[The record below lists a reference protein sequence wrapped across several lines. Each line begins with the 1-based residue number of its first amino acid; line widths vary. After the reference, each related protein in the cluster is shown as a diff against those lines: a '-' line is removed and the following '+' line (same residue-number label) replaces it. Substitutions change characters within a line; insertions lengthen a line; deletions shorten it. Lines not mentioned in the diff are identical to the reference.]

1 MAAFKSI
8 YLDYNATTPVDE
20 RVLQEMLPYFTEKFG
35 NASSKTHTH
44 GWLAADAVDIARAQV
59 SQLINAEKEEII
71 FTSGATESINLA
83 IKGVAEIYKT
93 KGNHIITV
101 ATEHKAV
108 LDCCASLEK
117 KGIAVTYLSVNNEGL
132 IDIAALQNAITPR
145 TILMSVMLANNETGV
160 IQNLKEISAI
170 AKANNIILMSDATQ
184 AIGKIAVDVQALG
197 IDILP
202 LSAHKFYGPK
212 GVGALYIR
220 RKKPRVILTPLIEGG
235 GHEKNLRS
243 GTLNVPGIVGMGK
256 AAALAYA
263 ETNSNAEKILLL
275 RNELEKQLL
284 QIEGTKINGG
294 NNRLPNTTNITFAG
308 INSAEIIKHF
318 AGKLAV
324 ATGSACTSALPQPSH
339 VLKAM
344 GISEKDAYSSIRF
357 SIGKDTTPTDI
368 ENTVAIVKS
377 ARELLK

>member
-1 MAAFKSI
+1 LAAFNSV

-20 RVLQEMLPYFTEKFG
+20 RVLQEMLPYFTERFG
-35 NASSKTHTH
+35 NASSKTHAY

-59 SQLINAEKEEII
+59 AQLINAEKEEII
-71 FTSGATESINLA
+71 FTSGATEAINMA

-117 KGIAVTYLSVNNEGL
+117 KGIAVTYLPVNKNGEV
-132 IDIAALQNAITPR
+132 DMAALQNAITPQ
-145 TILMSVMLANNETGV
+145 TILISVMLANNETGV
-160 IQNLKEISAI
+160 IQNLKKISAI

-184 AIGKIAVDVQALG
+184 AIGKMMVDVQELG
-197 IDILP
+197 IDIFP

-212 GVGALYIR
+212 GIGALYIR

-243 GTLNVPGIVGMGK
+243 GTLNVPGIVGMGM
-256 AAALAYA
+256 AAALAYN
-263 ETNSNAEKILLL
+263 ETKSNAEKILLL
-275 RNELEKQLL
+275 RNKLEKKLL
-284 QIEGTKINGG
+284 QIEGAKINGG
-294 NNRLPNTTNITFAG
+294 NSRLPNTTNITFSG
-308 INSAEIIKHF
+308 INSAELIKHF

-344 GISEKDAYSSIRF
+344 GFSEADAYSSVRF
-357 SIGKDTTPTDI
+357 SIGRYTTAKDI
-368 ENTVAIVKS
+368 ENAVATMKNAISK
-377 ARELLK
+377 LK

>member
-1 MAAFKSI
+1 LAAFNSV

-35 NASSKTHTH
+35 NASSKTHTY

-59 SQLINAEKEEII
+59 AQLITAEKEEII
-71 FTSGATESINLA
+71 FTSGATEAINLA
-83 IKGVAEIYKT
+83 IKGVAEIYKI

-117 KGIAVTYLSVNNEGL
+117 KGIAVTYLAVNQEGYINIQEL
-132 IDIAALQNAITPR
+132 KNAITPQ
-145 TILMSVMLANNETGV
+145 TILISVMLANNETGV
-160 IQNLKEISAI
+160 IQSLKEISDI
-170 AKANNIILMSDATQ
+170 ARAHNIIVMSDATQ
-184 AIGKIAVDVQALG
+184 AIGKMAVDVQELG

-202 LSAHKFYGPK
+202 LSAHKYYGPK
-212 GVGALYIR
+212 GIGALYIR
-220 RKKPRVILTPLIEGG
+220 RKKPRVILSPLIEGG

-256 AAALAYA
+256 AAELAYA
-263 ETNSNAEKILLL
+263 ETKNNAEKMLLL
-275 RNELEKQLL
+275 RNVLEKELL
-284 QIEGTKINGG
+284 QMEGTKINGG
-294 NNRLPNTTNITFAG
+294 NNRLPNTVNITFDG
-308 INSAEIIKHF
+308 VNSAELIKHF
-318 AGKLAV
+318 ARKLAV

-344 GISEKDAYSSIRF
+344 GVPEADAYSSVRF
-357 SIGKDTTPTDI
+357 SIGKYTTLEDI
-368 ENTVAIVKS
+368 ENAVATVKYAL
-377 ARELLK
+377 ALL